1 MVDNKENPFK
11 AMMAARQQGESG
23 KLPSELS
30 GNLPS
35 QIADKPKSQQVGAKK
50 TDAPAPKAKP
60 LSKRQDPDWLTRTYY
75 VKKSTDLE
83 VEDELLTLR
92 REGTELDK
100 SDLVDALLAA
110 WVAYRRGTAPE
121 QALKQVSPKRQG

>member
-1 MVDNKENPFK
+1 MADNKENPFK
-11 AMMAARQQGESG
+11 AMMAARQQGEPDKVPSQLAENLPRELVT
-23 KLPSELS
+23 KLPSQQASTE
-30 GNLPS
+30 
-35 QIADKPKSQQVGAKK
+35 KPD
-50 TDAPAPKAKP
+50 TPAPKAKP

-92 REGTELDK
+92 REGTDLDK

-110 WVAYRRGTAPE
+110 WVAYRRGVAPD
-121 QALKQVSPKRQG
+121 QALEQVSPKRQN

>member
-1 MVDNKENPFK
+1 MADNKENPFK
-11 AMMAARQQGESG
+11 AMMAARQGESN
-23 KLPSELS
+23 KLPSEL
-30 GNLPS
+30 GEFLPS
-35 QIADKPKSQQVGAKK
+35 QLVAKSTSQQVSAEKPD
-50 TDAPAPKAKP
+50 TPAPKAKP

-92 REGTELDK
+92 REGTDLDK

-110 WVAYRRGTAPE
+110 WVAYRRGMAPD
-121 QALKQVSPKRQG
+121 QALEQVSPKRQG